1 VLSAWGRLVRIEVL
15 HRARLFAL
23 LSDGSACRRILP
35 CLVAL
40 FIIFAGALTG
50 GCAVK
55 LAPDYDKAIFDGLTA
70 ANQNAM
76 VLFASAESGPYS
88 KREAA
93 YDETIGQLAAVQ
105 VQIKARGTPAP
116 PPLLSRIA
124 DAVDKKTAAEKISDA
139 LEAPTAGDVVT
150 LIRIMNQARRDDQ
163 NARLKRRLDFHVE
176 AFSIQMAQALAYEK
190 ALQR

>member
-1 VLSAWGRLVRIEVL
+1 MRIEVWR
-15 HRARLFAL
+15 RANVFAML
-23 LSDGSACRRILP
+23 ADATTRRRVLSCFI
-35 CLVAL
+35 AL
-40 FIIFAGALTG
+40 FVVFAGGLAG

-55 LAPDYDKAIFDGLTA
+55 LAPDYDKAILDGLTT
-70 ANQNAM
+70 ANQSAM
-76 VLFASAESGPYS
+76 VLFAAAESGPYS

-116 PPLLSRIA
+116 PPLLTRLA
-124 DAVDKKTAAEKISDA
+124 TAADNKSAADKISDA

-150 LIRIMNQARRDDQ
+150 LIRIMNVARRDDQ
-163 NARLKRRLDFHVE
+163 NGHLKQRLDFHVE
-176 AFSIQMAQALAYEK
+176 AFAIQMAQALAYEK